1 MAKAQAD
8 NKVYLRIIYLISI
21 LIPVVV
27 AFLILFP
34 AKLSFAGDWVRL
46 LPGLHATINSL
57 TVMTLIAALIAI
69 KNGNI
74 KIHRSFM
81 FASLFLGVLFLVSY
95 ILYHSSVESV
105 KFGDLN
111 YDGELNEKELAQA
124 GNSRVV
130 YLVILASHILLSILV
145 VPFVLFAFY
154 YALTDQIERHKR
166 MVKYTYPVWLYVS
179 ITGVVVYFMIKPYYF
194 W

>member
-1 MAKAQAD
+1 MEKEQAG

-21 LIPVVV
+21 LIPLIV
-27 AFLILFP
+27 AFLIYFP
-34 AKLSFAGDWVRL
+34 AKLGMAGDWVKF

-57 TVMTLIAALIAI
+57 TVLTLGAALIAI
-69 KNGNI
+69 KNGKI
-74 KIHRSFM
+74 KMHRSFM
-81 FASLFLGVLFLVSY
+81 FASLFLGVLFLLSY
-95 ILYHSSVESV
+95 VLYHSSVESV

-111 YDGELNEKELAQA
+111 FDGKLSEEELTKA
-124 GNSRVV
+124 GTSRVV

-154 YALTDQIERHKR
+154 YALTNQIDRHKR
-166 MVKYTYPVWLYVS
+166 MVRYTYPVWLYVS

-194 W
+194 L

>member
-1 MAKAQAD
+1 MVKEQAD

-21 LIPVVV
+21 LIPLVV

-34 AKLSFAGDWVRL
+34 TKLTFAGDWVKL
-46 LPGLHATINSL
+46 LPGLHATINSMTVL
-57 TVMTLIAALIAI
+57 TLGAAFVAI

-74 KIHRSFM
+74 KMHRSFM
-81 FASLFLGVLFLVSY
+81 FASLSLGVLFLVSY
-95 ILYHSSVESV
+95 VLYHSSVDSV

-111 YDGELNEKELAQA
+111 YDGELSEEELVTA
-124 GNSRVV
+124 GTSRTV

-154 YALTDQIERHKR
+154 YALTNQIERHKK
-166 MVKYTYPVWLYVS
+166 MVKFTYPVWMYVS
-179 ITGVVVYFMIKPYYF
+179 ITGVIVYFLIKPYYF
-194 W
+194 